1 MTNTTNI
8 PEKTNTT
15 NTDMKFRPW
24 LFVTAAFLLLMAAW
38 GSLIFIAVK
47 HAPERIEITS
57 GK

>member
-1 MTNTTNI
+1 MTNTANI
-8 PEKTNTT
+8 PNTT
-15 NTDMKFRPW
+15 NTEMKFRPW
-24 LFVTAAFLLLMAAW
+24 LFVAGAFMLLLAAW